1 MADTPH
7 HLVNPP
13 ELVAPIGFSHAVVAE
28 PGRSVHLGGQTGHRP
43 DGTIP
48 DGLVAQYSAAVANV
62 ATALVAAGARPEH
75 LVSLHVYTTDAAAYR
90 DHLPEL
96 GAAHRT
102 ALGRHYPAMAL
113 FEVTA
118 LFDPRA
124 VVELV
129 GVAVVPADSPTEHER
144 RV

>member
-1 MADTPH
+1 MTDTPH

-13 ELVAPIGFSHAVVAE
+13 ELVAPIGFSHAVVSGL
-28 PGRSVHLGGQTGHRP
+28 GRSVHLGGQTGHRP

-48 DGLVAQYSAAVANV
+48 DGLVAQYEAAVANV
-62 ATALVAAGARPEH
+62 ATALAAAGARPEH

-90 DHLPEL
+90 DHLSEL
-96 GAAHRT
+96 GAAHRA

-113 FEVTA
+113 FEVA
-118 LFDPRA
+118 GLFDPRA

-129 GVAVVPADSPTEHER
+129 GVAVVPTGP
-144 RV
+144 